1 MKLKKFFS
9 ILMLIAVAA
18 LAGCQSSAQGSQ
30 SIPEASVLPMPSAET
45 SALPQNQTL
54 NISMPAGVSVL
65 DPLRTKDQELLD
77 VMSLIYEPALRIDAT
92 GRPQSGIIN
101 SINYDSEDNN
111 KLICQLRDDVTFHT
125 GEQVKA
131 EDIVAELKYIL
142 TLDADVCSYSTY
154 KSVVDDVQ
162 ADETDEYKFSI
173 TLNERS
179 SDIYYLLNFP
189 VVSQTSFH
197 SGSENAVGTGSY
209 KIDSFSTNEGLVLSR
224 NENWWRAQPS
234 FSTIVA
240 KPYADED
247 ARKQAYI
254 SGEIDVMPASKA
266 TVKEMKGYSD
276 TVVYNIT
283 TPYYDCIL
291 LNHSN
296 SLFSSSK
303 IRSAMSSCIN
313 RSAIISGAL
322 SGAGLASNTALRPDY
337 WYFENMPVDA
347 YSKSQAQ
354 AALDSAG
361 TTTSED
367 EYGNEIRNYNG
378 APMEFTVIYTES
390 TEEYY
395 RKTVLELVRTQLS
408 EFGITMNIGA
418 LSADEY
424 ESRLKS
430 GNFDAAFGS
439 YYTKNSQD
447 ISFFFGSDDY
457 SNASS
462 SELSSAINTA
472 TQSLEPEAQSTAFNS
487 LQQLLQSDMPHIGLY
502 FRETMLVVRSN
513 ITNVTAMYYQ
523 HAYDNINAWEYKT
536 ETQAVVSSGADAAQS
551 ASQE

>member
-1 MKLKKFFS
+1 MKLKRFFS
-9 ILMLIAVAA
+9 ILILIAVMA
-18 LAGCQSSAQGSQ
+18 LAGCQSQAKSSQ
-30 SIPEASVLPMPSAET
+30 SIPEASVLPLPSAEA
-45 SALPQNQTL
+45 SALPQDQTL
-54 NISMPAGVSVL
+54 NISMPAGVSEL
-65 DPLRTKDQELLD
+65 NPLRTKDQELLD

-92 GRPQSGIIN
+92 GKPQSGIIN
-101 SINYDSEDNN
+101 SINYDSENNN
-111 KLICQLRDDVTFHT
+111 KLVCQLRDDVKFHS

-142 TLDADVCSYSTY
+142 RLSSDVCSYSTY
-154 KSVVDDVQ
+154 KSVVSSVQ
-162 ADETDEYKFSI
+162 VDETDEYKFTI
-173 TLNERS
+173 TLSKRS

-189 VVSQTSFH
+189 VVSMASIN
-197 SGSENAVGTGSY
+197 SGAGNAIGTGSY
-209 KIDSFSTNEGLVLSR
+209 KIDSFSASEGLVLSR
-224 NENWWRAQPS
+224 NEDWWRAQPA
-234 FSTIVA
+234 FSKIVA
-240 KPYADED
+240 KPYADEN

-254 SGEIDVMPASKA
+254 SGDIDVMPASQA
-266 TVKEMKGYSD
+266 TVKELKGYSD

-291 LNHSN
+291 LNHRN

-337 WYFENMPVDA
+337 WYFGNMPVDA

-354 AALDSAG
+354 SALDSAG
-361 TTTSED
+361 TTVSED
-367 EYGNEIRNYNG
+367 EYGNSVRSYKG
-378 APMEFTVIYTES
+378 SPMEFTVIYTES

-408 EFGITMNIGA
+408 ELGITMNIEA

-424 ESRLKS
+424 QSRLRS

-447 ISFFFGSDDY
+447 ISFFFGSNDY
-457 SNASS
+457 SGASD
-462 SELSSAINTA
+462 SELNSAINA
-472 TQSLEPEAQSTAFNS
+472 ASQSLEPDAQSTAFNS

-523 HAYDNINAWEYKT
+523 HAYDNINAWRYKSQNQAQP
-536 ETQAVVSSGADAAQS
+536 TQSYDASAQPS
-551 ASQE
+551 AS